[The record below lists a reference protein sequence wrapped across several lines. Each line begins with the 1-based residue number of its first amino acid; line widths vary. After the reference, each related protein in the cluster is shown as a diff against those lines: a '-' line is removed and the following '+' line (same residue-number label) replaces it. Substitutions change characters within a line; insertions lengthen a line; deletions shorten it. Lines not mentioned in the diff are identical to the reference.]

1 MRDQHRRP
9 VHDKPSE
16 ALAEPKRRESEPTA
30 ADQNTSPDDAT
41 DPDEKDPRQ
50 TAQIEAFL
58 AQQRA
63 AMGFT

>member
-16 ALAEPKRRESEPTA
+16 APAEPKRRESEPTA
-30 ADQNTSPDDAT
+30 ADQTPPDNEQ
-41 DPDEKDPRQ
+41 DPDEEDPRQ

-58 AQQRA
+58 AKQRA

>member
-16 ALAEPKRRESEPTA
+16 VPAEPKRRESEPIA
-30 ADQNTSPDDAT
+30 ADQNTSPDD
-41 DPDEKDPRQ
+41 DQDRDEPDPRQ
-50 TAQIEAFL
+50 AAQIEAFL